1 MARPGKHLRREP
13 RPMRL
18 VLALT
23 LATLLFP
30 AVARADC
37 QPASSVKEALATAEV
52 AFVGTV
58 VGAAVDEPGATFS
71 VEEVWVGQLP
81 ATVEVRGMG
90 DAGFM
95 EDDRQW
101 EPGFRYLVIPYVERG
116 VLRDHICTATT
127 KWLDA
132 LAVLRP
138 EGAQPPEEAPGGSG
152 GGPSTEVL
160 LLIGA
165 VVVLIVVSAFA
176 FRRTR
181 DPGG

>member
-1 MARPGKHLRREP
+1 MAWLRKPTRHAP
-13 RPMRL
+13 PPASIL
-18 VLALT
+18 FAIALAD
-23 LATLLFP
+23 LLLP
-30 AVARADC
+30 TVARADC
-37 QPASSVKEALATAEV
+37 QPASSIREALTTAEV
-52 AFVGTV
+52 AFVGRV
-58 VGAAVDEPGATFS
+58 VAAAAEKPGATFS
-71 VEEVWVGQLP
+71 VEEVWVGDLP
-81 ATVEVRGMG
+81 PTVEVRGMG

-127 KWLDA
+127 EWIDE

-138 EGAQPPEEAPGGSG
+138 EGARPPEEVPGGSG
-152 GGPSTEVL
+152 EPPTEVL
-160 LLIGA
+160 IFVGA
-165 VVVLIVVSAFA
+165 VVVLVGVSAFA